1 MPSSVAERHRRWG
14 VEELLASYPDL
25 RIVPSPDAALRV
37 RGELH
42 FHVRGP
48 DDVTIEDSY
57 QIELRIPPSF
67 PATVPAVFENGGRIP
82 KTYHKLDDSS
92 LCLAAPTELRLRT
105 GPDTTI
111 STFVETFVVPY
122 LFGYSYREKH
132 GVSPYGELEHGR
144 DGLRQHFAALF
155 GVPDRAAAM
164 EFVRLASL
172 KKRPAN
178 KVACPCGSGRRL
190 GRCHHTI
197 VNELRAKLGRAW
209 FASQYGVL
217 SPMNARPANRIAE
230 RHTVGSKRRKRRR
243 VSERATPRAMPH
255 RAHKARPD
263 SPPKSPTPKGTVHSA
278 RCR

>member
-1 MPSSVAERHRRWG
+1 MPPSVVERHRRWG
-14 VEELLASYPDL
+14 VEELLANNPDL
-25 RIVPSPDAALRV
+25 RIVPSPDASLKV

-48 DDVTIEDSY
+48 GDVIIGDAY
-57 QIELRIPPSF
+57 QIDLLIPPSF
-67 PATVPAVFENGGRIP
+67 PATAPAVFENGGRIP
-82 KTYHKLDDSS
+82 KTYHKLEDGS

-111 STFVETFVVPY
+111 GAFVETFVVPY

-144 DGLRQHFAALF
+144 DGLRQHFASLF
-155 GVPDRAAAM
+155 GVPDRMAAQ
-164 EFVRLASL
+164 ELVRLASL

-178 KVACPCGSGRRL
+178 KVPCPCGSRRRL

-209 FASQYGVL
+209 FASQYDL
-217 SPMNARPANRIAE
+217 PSPIDSRPANRIAE
-230 RHTVGSKRRKRRR
+230 RHQPDGVKRRKG
-243 VSERATPRAMPH
+243 
-255 RAHKARPD
+255 
-263 SPPKSPTPKGTVHSA
+263 KS
-278 RCR
+278 R